1 MHGRRAG
8 LRRRRRCLQD
18 RPAAHGAEAG
28 DWATVKA
35 EQDKLNELSHIF
47 DCTDGVQGY
56 GAGVGAFK
64 TALQLMGVFESNQ
77 MLRPVK
83 ALSGANVEAIRNVLA
98 ECGLL

>member
-1 MHGRRAG
+1 MWKA
-8 LRRRRRCLQD
+8 
-18 RPAAHGAEAG
+18 AEAG
-28 DWATVKA
+28 DWATVKL

-64 TALQLMGVFESNQ
+64 TALKLMGVFETNQ

-83 ALSGANVEAIRNVLA
+83 ALTGDNVDAIAKVLTD
-98 ECGLL
+98 CGML

>member
-1 MHGRRAG
+1 MEGRRG
-8 LRRRRRCLQD
+8 GRLVD
-18 RPAAHGAEAG
+18 
-28 DWATVKA
+28 VKL

-64 TALQLMGVFESNQ
+64 TALMLMGIFESNQ

-83 ALSGANVEAIRNVLA
+83 ALEGKNVEAIREVLA
-98 ECGLL
+98 VSGLL

>member
-1 MHGRRAG
+1 MWKA
-8 LRRRRRCLQD
+8 
-18 RPAAHGAEAG
+18 AEAG
-28 DWATVKA
+28 DWSTVKL

-64 TALQLMGVFESNQ
+64 TALMLMGIFESNQ

-83 ALSGANVEAIRNVLA
+83 ALEGKNVEAIREVLA
-98 ECGLL
+98 VSGLL

>member
-1 MHGRRAG
+1 MEGR
-8 LRRRRRCLQD
+8 
-18 RPAAHGAEAG
+18 EAG
-28 DWATVKA
+28 DWATVKF

-64 TALQLMGVFESNQ
+64 TALMLMGIFESNQ

-83 ALSGANVEAIRNVLA
+83 ALEGKNVEAIREVLA
-98 ECGLL
+98 ASGLL